1 MVNVK
6 LLREMRKRRK
16 NLEAKL
22 KKSNSGGK
30 IKRLSWYLPANYVFA
45 VLPHKPQKWFAKM
58 IGSTPKKETTFN
70 ATVFGIGGMSLECI
84 LALYLGDEVQKLIP
98 GTIAEILGTTYKTAV
113 YTYWASFGVVQSS
126 IRLAYTQKT
135 GKGAFA
141 VGIVPAIINAPYL
154 IGKGVVM
161 AKNYLGKK
169 KNK

>member
-6 LLREMRKRRK
+6 LLREMRQKRK
-16 NLEAKL
+16 NLEARL

-30 IKRLSWYLPANYVFA
+30 LKRLVWYLPANYVFG
-45 VLPHKPQKWFAKM
+45 VLPHKPQKWFANK

-70 ATVFGIGGMSLECI
+70 AVAFGIVGMSLECA
-84 LALYLGDEVQKLIP
+84 LALYLGEEAQKLIP
-98 GTIAEILGTTYKTAV
+98 GAISDFLGTTYDTAV
-113 YTYWASFGVVQSS
+113 YTYWSTFGIAQNS

-141 VGIVPAIINAPYL
+141 IGLIPGIINAPYL
-154 IGKGVVM
+154 IGKGAVIV
-161 AKNYLGKK
+161 KNYIGKK